1 MRDFTVE
8 PFDTELWHPRTRSV
22 YAHWQGLPRPHG
34 RLPVRAAF
42 DAFAVPA
49 ALGWIWMHDI
59 EREPFRLRC
68 RLFGTRIAASVGVD
82 ITGQYLQD
90 RPLSDPQRPLDATR
104 LRLTAID
111 GLATWART
119 PPILHH
125 GDIWSEV
132 ESLMVPFADD
142 GEHPDILLGVSVY
155 YRFDGSD
162 V

>member
-1 MRDFTVE
+1 MAGPT
-8 PFDTELWHPRTRSV
+8 
-22 YAHWQGLPRPHG
+22 A
-34 RLPVRAAF
+34 
-42 DAFAVPA
+42 PA
-49 ALGWIWMHDI
+49 WT
-59 EREPFRLRC
+59 P
-68 RLFGTRIAASVGVD
+68 
-82 ITGQYLQD
+82 
-90 RPLSDPQRPLDATR
+90 SDPQRPLDATR